1 MIGYK
6 INDSF
11 GQIGSGTTPKS
22 NDDSYYADNGIPWL
36 NSGDLTNKE
45 VKFIKKKI
53 TDKALSEVFSGNV
66 YHEKSLAI
74 AMYGATIGK
83 TGIVNGGFVSNQACC
98 ILSKPLGVNLN
109 YVQYVIN
116 SSLDKLLLESQGG
129 GQQNI
134 NQDIIK
140 NFRFFAPEKSEQEDI
155 ARYLDKK
162 IVLIDN
168 KIDHLTQKL
177 HHLEEYKTALI
188 HNAVTKGLDANNC
201 RILDGTPAEEM
212 KWKDSGVEWIGEIPD
227 DASAIRLRDSV
238 TSFKTGSRDT
248 NHYVENGL
256 YDFFTCGKEIRKIN
270 DKPFS
275 GEAILINGNGDVGK
289 ARLVNTEF
297 DAYQRVYVLQG
308 MKVSSYLLCEQIN
321 LGLPNELKRDKK
333 GSVIA
338 FATLGDIT
346 GFKIVSFNKNE
357 SLSISNYL
365 EKSNQLFEQCTNA
378 INKKIALLLE
388 YKKSLINEAVSG
400 Q

>member
-188 HNAVTKGLDANNC
+188 HNAVTTGLDANGEQIIENA
-201 RILDGTPAEEM
+201 RWTSSKFKSIASYQKGIKPKSLQDNKTQNNLPYLNMQQLRGNSAPLEFADSFDGVLVKDGDLIILWDGANAGELIKGKNGLLSSTMALI
-212 KWKDSGVEWIGEIPD
+212 KSNNLDSDFLYYSLQSSESE
-227 DASAIRLRDSV
+227 LRD
-238 TSFKTGSRDT
+238 K
-248 NHYVENGL
+248 YVGM
-256 YDFFTCGKEIRKIN
+256 GIPHVSSEILN
-270 DKPFS
+270 S
-275 GEAILINGNGDVGK
+275 LLINHPISVEHQVMISDFIKIKENHISKLKGN
-289 ARLVNTEF
+289 
-297 DAYQRVYVLQG
+297 
-308 MKVSSYLLCEQIN
+308 
-321 LGLPNELKRDKK
+321 
-333 GSVIA
+333 
-338 FATLGDIT
+338 
-346 GFKIVSFNKNE
+346 
-357 SLSISNYL
+357 
-365 EKSNQLFEQCTNA
+365 
-378 INKKIALLLE
+378 INKKIALLIE

-400 Q
+400 KQKE

>member
-188 HNAVTKGLDANNC
+188 HNAVTKGLDANGNSLIGDDFISC
-201 RILDGTPAEEM
+201 RMKDLFFESNERSKSGDEVLLSLSKYHGIRPRNLVTEKEERAESLVGYKIVKKGDLVINKMLAWDKAIAYSDFDGIVSPDYSVYRHKANNKTQTIFCVNALKDNILQEKIRGLS
-212 KWKDSGVEWIGEIPD
+212 KGIIDS
-227 DASAIRLRDSV
+227 RLRL
-238 TSFKTGSRDT
+238 
-248 NHYVENGL
+248 NAPQ
-256 YDFFTCGKEIRKIN
+256 FF
-270 DKPFS
+270 
-275 GEAILINGNGDVGK
+275 
-289 ARLVNTEF
+289 
-297 DAYQRVYVLQG
+297 
-308 MKVSSYLLCEQIN
+308 
-321 LGLPNELKRDKK
+321 
-333 GSVIA
+333 
-338 FATLGDIT
+338 
-346 GFKIVSFNKNE
+346 
-357 SLSISNYL
+357 SLSINMPSVNGIDRINKYCIDKISL
-365 EKSNQLFEQCTNA
+365 VDEACHFT
-378 INKKIALLLE
+378 NKKIALLLE